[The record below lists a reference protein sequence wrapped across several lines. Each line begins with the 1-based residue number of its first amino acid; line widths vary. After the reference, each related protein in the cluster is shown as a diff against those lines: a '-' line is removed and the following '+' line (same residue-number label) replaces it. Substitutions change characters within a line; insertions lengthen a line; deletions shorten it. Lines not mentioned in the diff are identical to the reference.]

1 MKDKKIE
8 KLIKEIF
15 KDIALCL
22 YELNY
27 KNRNILLAEYREWI
41 HEDFNKANILMLSYE
56 AYTIRVEMFK
66 EESYLFMNKFINCF

>member
-15 KDIALCL
+15 TDIALRL

-27 KNRNILLAEYREWI
+27 KDRNSLLAEYREWI
-41 HEDFNKANILMLSYE
+41 HEDFKKGNILMLPYE
-56 AYTIRVEMFK
+56 AYTIKVE
-66 EESYLFMNKFINCF
+66 KFNEDS

>member
-15 KDIALCL
+15 KDTALRL

-27 KNRNILLAEYREWI
+27 KDRNSLLAEYREWI
-41 HEDFNKANILMLSYE
+41 HEDFDKGKILMLPYE
-56 AYTIRVEMFK
+56 AYTIRVEKFK
-66 EESYLFMNKFINCF
+66 ED

>member
-15 KDIALCL
+15 KDTALRL

-27 KNRNILLAEYREWI
+27 KDRNSLLAEYREWI
-41 HEDFNKANILMLSYE
+41 HEDFKRENILMLPYE
-56 AYTIRVEMFK
+56 AYTIRVEKFK
-66 EESYLFMNKFINCF
+66 ED